1 MPVAMLTYADEQVN
15 SINRAPEFRLSNATV
30 HAWKGSGQTTLANFV
45 TDVKM
50 SPLIGGLD
58 AEATQQH
65 TFSVSFPPVS
75 AAAFLELPHV
85 HPNGT
90 MIFALQRDF
99 SGIVFL
105 QIKITDDGD
114 RPEEVYDG
122 GDLGIL
128 DHAAL
133 KAGENRNF
141 SIQTLELVVS
151 DAFIQVQV
159 NSSQFTQTSTLQ
171 LESYIAEA
179 LALSGKYVSWDTSLE
194 SFVVKYGRLQNL
206 LQVCLCFF
214 FIR

>member
-1 MPVAMLTYADEQVN
+1 MPVAILTYADEQVN

-30 HAWKGSGQTTLANFV
+30 HAWKGSGQTTLTNFV

-65 TFSVSFPPVS
+65 TFSVSFPPDS
-75 AAAFLELPHV
+75 AAAFTELPHV
-85 HPNGT
+85 HANGT
-90 MIFALQRDF
+90 MTFALQQDF

-105 QIKITDDGD
+105 QIKITDDGNQ
-114 RPEEVYDG
+114 PAVVYDG

-141 SIQTLELVVS
+141 SFRTLELVVS
-151 DAFIQVQV
+151 DSLMQVQV
-159 NSSQFTQTSTLQ
+159 NSSQYIQTTTLQ

-179 LALSGKYVSWDTSLE
+179 LALSGKYVSWDASLD
-194 SFVVKYGRLQNL
+194 SFVVRYGRLQNL

-214 FIR
+214 IR

>member
-1 MPVAMLTYADEQVN
+1 MPVAILTYADEQVN

-30 HAWKGSGQTTLANFV
+30 HAWKGSGQTTLTNFV

-65 TFSVSFPPVS
+65 TFSVSFPPDS
-75 AAAFLELPHV
+75 AAAFTELPHV
-85 HPNGT
+85 HANGT
-90 MIFALQRDF
+90 MTFALQQDF

-114 RPEEVYDG
+114 QPAVVYDG
-122 GDLGIL
+122 GDLGML

-141 SIQTLELVVS
+141 SIRTLELVVS
-151 DAFIQVQV
+151 DALIQVQV
-159 NSSQFTQTSTLQ
+159 NSSQYIQNTTLQ
-171 LESYIAEA
+171 LESHIAEA
-179 LALSGKYVSWDTSLE
+179 LALSGKYVSWDASLD
-194 SFVVKYGRLQNL
+194 SFVVRYGRLQNL
-206 LQVCLCFF
+206 LQVCLCS